1 VTSVRASALCAPLL
15 CAGQPLGLLQDA
27 GSGVVALWSGE
38 ALHEVA
44 MSNEDKD
51 MWRIYLEHQVRTAPW
66 EVACLRFCLVCVD
79 GTAYCLFRVCV
90 TYEDKDM
97 WRIYLEHQVTP

>member
-1 VTSVRASALCAPLL
+1 VTIVRASALCAPLL

-27 GSGVVALWSGE
+27 ASGVVALWSGE

-51 MWRIYLEHQVRTAPW
+51 MWRIYLEHQVTPW
-66 EVACLRFCLVCVD
+66 IQQHLDSFSDDVPIV
-79 GTAYCLFRVCV
+79 
-90 TYEDKDM
+90 
-97 WRIYLEHQVTP
+97 